1 MNDLSNNDSINSIFK
16 TYTTDCSGYIIYPSI
31 YKQRY
36 DDISSENKNYYIL
49 ETINMIDLN
58 IWKQCFEIY
67 KIYF

>member
-1 MNDLSNNDSINSIFK
+1 MYMNDLSNNDSINSIFK

-49 ETINMIDLN
+49 ETGVFIPGPHNN
-58 IWKQCFEIY
+58 NSASG
-67 KIYF
+67 